1 MTFAVEAKIGSD
13 DRLIKTEVI
22 HRQHPLHHQ
31 FDLGLVRLSC
41 GEQQLGMQRDV
52 VECAKPTVG
61 KRVTRG
67 WVRAK
72 SNLIYLIFFFCHP
85 EQVG

>member
-1 MTFAVEAKIGSD
+1 MFLTFAVEAKIGSD

-61 KRVTRG
+61 KRVRG

-72 SNLIYLIFFFCHP
+72 SNLIYLIFFFWSS
-85 EQVG
+85 